1 MLVAP
6 SILAAD
12 FSKLGQE
19 IRDVDQAGADWI
31 HLDVMDGQFVQNLTF
46 GAPIIKKVRSC
57 TSKIFDVHLMIV
69 NPENLLDSFLD
80 AGADLIT
87 VHYEATS
94 KLDDIIS
101 RVKAAGKKIGISLK
115 PNSPV
120 DVLDPYLDQI
130 DLILIMSV
138 EPGWGGQS
146 FMESMLDKVSYLS
159 SLRNKNPSKFHFQ
172 IQMDGGIKDS
182 NIERV
187 KKAGCDVVVAGSYV
201 FKCEDY
207 SIPIGIL
214 HENS

>member
-120 DVLDPYLDQI
+120 DVLNPYLDQI
-130 DLILIMSV
+130 DLVLIMSV

-146 FMESMLDKVSYLS
+146 FMESMLDKVSHLA
-159 SLRNKNPSKFHFQ
+159 SLRNKNPSKYHFQ

-182 NIERV
+182 NIKMV
-187 KKAGCDVVVAGSYV
+187 NNAGCDVVVAGSYV
-201 FKCEDY
+201 FKNEDY
-207 SIPIGIL
+207 SIPIEIL
-214 HENS
+214 HNA